1 MLSLPLLLVTT
12 LLITTLPSIF
22 AAKNILFIAVDDLRP
37 EHGAFGGAAITPNID
52 AFAKTATRFNM
63 NNVQIGVCSP
73 SRTSLLTGRYPD
85 YTHITD
91 LYTYF
96 RDANCNVTTLP
107 QYFRENGFQT
117 LGSSKIFHPGHA
129 SGLGDYKNASKTTCG
144 AGCAGYND
152 PPSWDNYF
160 IPPSNLLP
168 PWSIVNNL
176 SWHALDE
183 TLYPIS
189 LHPDSQSAAYIA
201 AALASSTTT
210 PFFFAAGFL
219 KPHLPF
225 LFPAHFLDPYVAYN
239 TLAPDR
245 FAAVNESDAAWTA
258 WGELSNY
265 ADIKPIAETMN
276 LTLPGAQMP
285 ISKALEL
292 RRGYLAAT
300 SYNDWCVGQVLD
312 ALDASGK
319 AQETVV
325 VLWGD
330 HGWQLGDHSD
340 WTKQTNFESVVRA
353 PLLIRSPDHPSAAGA
368 VVNALTQHIDIA
380 PTLVELLG
388 LPPLSTFQ
396 GESLVPLLLNP
407 SLPALPKRGAYAYS
421 QFPRDDSDCSP
432 PAAFCAIPH
441 SMGYTIRSPEW
452 RYTEW
457 VKYDNVTYTPK
468 WGQHYPGPRP
478 DVETIWHELY
488 DHRGDVGSNW
498 QDFEHVNVAED
509 PANAAVIA
517 TLSAALKVGP
527 NIVRG

>member
-1 MLSLPLLLVTT
+1 MLSLHLFVILLASS
-12 LLITTLPSIF
+12 LPSIVVF

-37 EHGAFGGAAITPNID
+37 EHGVYGGAAITPNID
-52 AFAKTATRFNM
+52 AFAKTATLFNN

-96 RDANCNVTTLP
+96 RDADCNVTTLP
-107 QYFRENGFQT
+107 QYFRESGFHT

-129 SGLGDYKNASKTTCG
+129 SGLGDYKNASETTCG
-144 AGCAGYND
+144 AGCGGYND
-152 PPSWDNYF
+152 PPSWNDYF

-168 PWSIVNNL
+168 PWSLVYNL
-176 SWHALDE
+176 SWQALDE
-183 TLYPIS
+183 TVYPIA
-189 LHPDSQSAAYIA
+189 LHPDSQSAAFIA
-201 AALASSTTT
+201 AALASSSSDAT

-225 LFPAHFLDPYVAYN
+225 LFPAHFLEPYVAYN

-245 FAAVNESDAAWTA
+245 FASVDESDASWTA
-258 WGELSNY
+258 WGELSGY
-265 ADIKPIAETMN
+265 ADIKPIAEKMN
-276 LTLPGAQMP
+276 LTVPGAQMP
-285 ISKALEL
+285 TKKALEL
-292 RRGYLAAT
+292 RRAYYAAT

-312 ALDASGK
+312 ALEASGK
-319 AQETVV
+319 AKETVV
-325 VLWGD
+325 VMWGD
-330 HGWQLGDHSD
+330 HGWNLGDHSD
-340 WTKQTNFESVVRA
+340 WTKHTNFESVVRA
-353 PLLIRSPDHPSAAGA
+353 PLLIRSPDHPSSAGA

-421 QFPRDDSDCSP
+421 QYPRQTSECSP
-432 PAAFCAIPH
+432 PEAFCGIPH
-441 SMGYTIRSPEW
+441 AMGYTIRSPEW

-457 VKYDNVTYTPK
+457 VGYDNVTYTPK
-468 WGQHYPGPRP
+468 WAQHYPGSRP
-478 DVETIWHELY
+478 GETIWRELF
-488 DHRGDVGSNW
+488 DHRGDIGSNW

-509 PANAAVIA
+509 PNNAAIVA

-527 NIVRG
+527 NLVV